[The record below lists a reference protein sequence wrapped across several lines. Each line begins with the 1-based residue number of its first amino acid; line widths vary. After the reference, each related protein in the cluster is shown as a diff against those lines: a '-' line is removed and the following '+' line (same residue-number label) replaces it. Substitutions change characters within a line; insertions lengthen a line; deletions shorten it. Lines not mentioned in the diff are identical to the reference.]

1 MIDLLHDL
9 SEWVVGFASS
19 DWAILALAIAAFTES
34 IFFPIPPD
42 PLLVAVALA
51 QQSLALWL
59 ALLVTLSSVAG
70 AVVGHWLG
78 GKLGRPVL
86 MRLFSEEVVALAERW
101 LERYGVWA
109 TLLAA
114 FTPIPYKVFTIT
126 AGVLHLDRR
135 TFIVASLVGRGVRF
149 VTIGV
154 LVMIFGQEIE
164 RFMADNFELA
174 TVAVGLILVVGVG
187 AWLFLHSRRARG
199 PAG

>member
-1 MIDLLHDL
+1 MIDVLHDL

-19 DWAILALAIAAFTES
+19 DWAVLVLAITAFAES

-42 PLLVAVALA
+42 PLLVGVALA

-59 ALLVTLSSVAG
+59 ALLVTVSSVAG
-70 AVVGHWLG
+70 AVVGHWIG

-101 LERYGVWA
+101 LERYGMWA

-114 FTPIPYKVFTIT
+114 FTPIPYKVFAIS
-126 AGVLHLDRR
+126 AGVLQLDRR
-135 TFIVASLVGRGVRF
+135 TFVLASLVGRGVRF
-149 VTIGV
+149 LTIGV

-164 RFMADNFELA
+164 RFMAENFELA
-174 TVAVGLILVVGVG
+174 TVVVGLILVVGVG
-187 AWLFLHSRRARG
+187 AWVFWHRRRARG
-199 PAG
+199 ASR